1 MPVLLGD
8 FQQLLKCFTN
18 VAMARFLL
26 DYFFPSCSFS
36 MFFFFFLILT
46 LFNAFCFPMNH
57 IRILLIQLI
66 FSKDWYQA
74 LGTKSWLKV
83 VDNENSPSYGLSCPH
98 GGPPVGT
105 QIMRLRSCGD
115 LVGTALEQRLRTA
128 ILISWKFLCALPW
141 QACIAKHASMHY
153 LIFTITLLCY
163 KGRTTVLERNGPT
176 QYLSWE
182 GKSQVLNTLARQWTT
197 SHLSGSCAQFF
208 LGLVCGMGRVLDT
221 GLVPFLLGHCYQE
234 ASSSSLFLPDAVNCG
249 N

>member
-1 MPVLLGD
+1 MLQWQGFYLITF
-8 FQQLLKCFTN
+8 FQV
-18 VAMARFLL
+18 VA
-26 DYFFPSCSFS
+26 FPC
-36 MFFFFFLILT
+36 FFFFLILT

-141 QACIAKHASMHY
+141 QACIAKHALLDSHY
-153 LIFTITLLCY
+153 NSV
-163 KGRTTVLERNGPT
+163 VL
-176 QYLSWE
+176 
-182 GKSQVLNTLARQWTT
+182 
-197 SHLSGSCAQFF
+197 
-208 LGLVCGMGRVLDT
+208 
-221 GLVPFLLGHCYQE
+221 
-234 ASSSSLFLPDAVNCG
+234 
-249 N
+249 